1 MTDKPDPYQVLGVP
15 KEATQQQI
23 KDAHKKIMMQNHP
36 DMVKVRVKDK
46 ALLPK
51 ALADADAKF
60 KAANEAEKILS
71 DAKLRAAYDQYGHK
85 GVENA
90 LAGKNVSSG
99 QSYTDAAGKV
109 TVKKHYTED
118 DLMDFFGK
126 SKDRR
131 EREEAKAADD
141 GLTPEQRR
149 QRAYEERMARRNG
162 GKPPAT
168 SSSTT
173 TSTPEP
179 DKGSAANAFHVVAEK
194 TDEAMK
200 HLRDGVEV
208 PLSALE
214 KFRDNLADFLGEI
227 DTAIKRAK
235 NGPGPK
241 FG

>member
-1 MTDKPDPYQVLGVP
+1 MTDKPDPYQVLGVA
-15 KEATQQQI
+15 KTATEDDI
-23 KDAHKKIMMQNHP
+23 KKAHKKIMMQNHP

-46 ALLPK
+46 NLLPK
-51 ALADADAKF
+51 ALAEADAKF

-71 DAKLRAAYDQYGHK
+71 DSKLRAAYDQYGHK

-90 LAGKNVSSG
+90 LIGKNASSG

-131 EREEAKAADD
+131 EREEAKTADD

-149 QRAYEERMARRNG
+149 QRAYEERMAKRRG
-162 GKPPAT
+162 GNPPAT
-168 SSSTT
+168 
-173 TSTPEP
+173 TSFTPAPPE
-179 DKGSAANAFHVVAEK
+179 KSSAANAFHVVAEK
-194 TDEAMK
+194 VDEASRALK
-200 HLRDGVEV
+200 DGVEV

-214 KFRDNLADFLGEI
+214 KFRDNLADFLGEV
-227 DTAIKRAK
+227 DKAINKAK
-235 NGPGPK
+235 GPGPR
-241 FG
+241 FT